1 LGDLGEQPLTS
12 EIYPLEWYRETP
24 LGPLPEEW
32 KTVQIEDIAEVKG
45 GKRLPKGH
53 KFSDQPTPYPYIR
66 VVDFKNNSIDL
77 SNLRFLHSEDRKAI
91 QRYTISCKDLYI
103 SIAGTIGL
111 VGLVP
116 QKIDGANLTENAA
129 KIVIKD
135 EKRVDQRY
143 LVYFLASHIGQT
155 EISQRTTKT
164 SQPKLAL
171 TRIKQIPVILPP
183 LLEQQGIAHVL
194 STVQKAIQTSE
205 KVIEASRELKRSL
218 MNHLFTY
225 GPVPVDEAEQVK
237 LQSTEMGLIP
247 KEWLLCTLEDL
258 KASEKRAIV
267 SGPFGSN
274 IGKRFFV
281 EKGVPLI
288 RGNNLTKGKVQFVE
302 EGFVFVT
309 EEKAQELSGCT
320 ALPSDLVFTA
330 AGTIGQV
337 GIIPNKPLYEKYII
351 SNKQLRARVDR
362 SRVLPMFLFYWFAH
376 NRMQDF
382 IAGQRRGSSIPVIN
396 LGILRKLPVG
406 LPDLTTQE
414 RIVHDLLATDYKIA
428 SEENRLESSKLLFKT
443 LLHNLMT
450 GKVRVKDLDLSTVKE
465 MM

>member
-1 LGDLGEQPLTS
+1 MGDLGEQPLTS

-194 STVQKAIQTSE
+194 STVQKAIKTTEQ
-205 KVIEASRELKRSL
+205 VIEASRELKRSL

-225 GPVPVDEAEQVK
+225 GPTPVDEAEQVPLK
-237 LQSTEMGLIP
+237 ETEVGLVPEHWEITEVGALGEIVTGKTPSTKMPEYYGPPYMFVSPGDIGSQKYVAFTEKHLT
-247 KEWLLCTLEDL
+247 KEGME
-258 KASEKRAIV
+258 V
-267 SGPFGSN
+267 SRPLPPYTVLVVCIGAT
-274 IGKRFFV
+274 IGK
-281 EKGVPLI
+281 
-288 RGNNLTKGKVQFVE
+288 
-302 EGFVFVT
+302 
-309 EEKAQELSGCT
+309 T
-320 ALPSDLVFTA
+320 ALTTGEQSATNQQINAVLTR
-330 AGTIGQV
+330 AGIS
-337 GIIPNKPLYEKYII
+337 PHYLYYE
-351 SNKQLRARVDR
+351 LTRR
-362 SRVLPMFLFYWFAH
+362 SSVLPSLAGRAAVPIVNKSNFA
-376 NRMQDF
+376 RFKVALAPVSEQD
-382 IAGQRRGSSIPVIN
+382 
-396 LGILRKLPVG
+396 
-406 LPDLTTQE
+406 
-414 RIVHDLLATDYKIA
+414 KIA
-428 SEENRLESSKLLFKT
+428 QILSAVDEKISVEENRKRSLKVLFKT

-450 GKVRVKDLDLSTVKE
+450 GKVRVNDFDLSVVEAMT
-465 MM
+465 

>member
-1 LGDLGEQPLTS
+1 MGDLGEQPLTS

-194 STVQKAIQTSE
+194 RTVQKALETTEQ
-205 KVIEASRELKRSL
+205 VIAASRELKRSL

-225 GPVPVDEAEQVK
+225 GPVSVDEAEQVTLK
-237 LQSTEMGLIP
+237 KTVIGLMPANWGLTRID
-247 KEWLLCTLEDL
+247 DL
-258 KASEKRAIV
+258 FDWQLGKMLSPAAKRGIC
-267 SGPFGSN
+267 P
-274 IGKRFFV
+274 R
-281 EKGVPLI
+281 PYL
-288 RGNNLTKGKVQFVE
+288 RNLNVQWGKV
-302 EGFVFVT
+302 T
-309 EEKAQELSGCT
+309 
-320 ALPSDLVFTA
+320 
-330 AGTIGQV
+330 
-337 GIIPNKPLYEKYII
+337 
-351 SNKQLRARVDR
+351 
-362 SRVLPMFLFYWFAH
+362 
-376 NRMQDF
+376 
-382 IAGQRRGSSIPVIN
+382 
-396 LGILRKLPVG
+396 
-406 LPDLTTQE
+406 
-414 RIVHDLLATDYKIA
+414 VHDLVEMDFTEKEQAKFELKNGDILVCEGGEVGRTALWRNEISECYFQKAIHRLRPKDGRIRPEIFLYHMMNAFLIRQSYGVVGTDTTIAHLPGMKLKALEVPLPPKDEQDQIVRVLEGMEEKISA
-428 SEENRLESSKLLFKT
+428 EENRQSALAALFKT

-450 GKVRVKDLDLSTVKE
+450 GKIRVNDLDLSVVKA
-465 MM
+465 MV